1 MDSPTARKGPATEDE
16 LEALLSEPYPEDVA
30 FARSLRGDV
39 LVLGAGGKMGPT
51 LSRRVAAAL
60 RDAGSDARV
69 VAVSRFADVAARE
82 RLEASGVHTLAAD
95 LLVEE
100 QLASLPDAPHVLYL
114 VGMKFG
120 ATGQEPLT
128 WAMNAYLPG
137 RVAQRFASSR
147 IVALSTGNVYP
158 LVPVR
163 SGGCDEDHA
172 TAPVGEYAQSCLGRE
187 RIFQHFSRLNG
198 TPVCLIRLNYAVEP
212 RYGVLLDIARKVHA
226 GEPVPLSMGWANV
239 IWQGDANSVCFRA
252 LDLCA
257 SPAGV
262 LNLTGPEILSVR
274 EVAAYFA
281 DRFGR
286 PAHLAGAE
294 GEQALLNDAGRAH
307 RRFGAP
313 HVTAAE
319 AMARVADW
327 VERGGR
333 SLGKPTKFEVSD
345 GRF

>member
-1 MDSPTARKGPATEDE
+1 MDSPTPRNGPATEDD
-16 LEALLSEPYPEDVA
+16 LDAVLSEPFPEDVA

-51 LSRRVAAAL
+51 LARRVAASL
-60 RDAGSDARV
+60 RAAGSDARV

-82 RLEASGVHTLAAD
+82 RLEACGVDTLSAD
-95 LLVEE
+95 LLEGD
-100 QLASLPDAPHVLYL
+100 QLAGLPDAPNVLYL

-137 RVAQRFASSR
+137 RVAERFASSR

-158 LVPVR
+158 LVPVE
-163 SGGCDEDHA
+163 SGGCDEEHP

-187 RIFQHFSRLNG
+187 RIFQHFSLVNG

-212 RYGVLLDIARKVHA
+212 RYGVLLDIARKVQA

-252 LDLCA
+252 LDLCD
-257 SPAGV
+257 SPAAV

-274 EVAAYFA
+274 DVATYFA
-281 DRFGR
+281 ERFGR
-286 PAHLAGAE
+286 RAHLVGVE
-294 GEQALLNDAGRAH
+294 GESALLNDASRAH

-327 VERGGR
+327 LEAGGR
-333 SLGKPTKFEVSD
+333 TLGKPTKFEVHD